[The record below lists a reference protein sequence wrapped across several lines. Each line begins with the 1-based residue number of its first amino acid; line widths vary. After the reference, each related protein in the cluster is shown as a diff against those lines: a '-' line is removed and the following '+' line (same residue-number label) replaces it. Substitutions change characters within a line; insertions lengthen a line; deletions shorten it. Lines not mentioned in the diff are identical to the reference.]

1 MQFKK
6 GQVKVLANTT
16 TGREIYVNLQ
26 DVILNPDS
34 DNELTLGNYLET
46 LTNNINTL
54 KKDNKKNKKAIA
66 DLVLTISK
74 LNLK

>member
-1 MQFKK
+1 MIHKK
-6 GQVKVLANTT
+6 GQVKILANTN

-34 DNELTLGNYLET
+34 DDEVTLGNYLET

-54 KKDNKKNKKAIA
+54 KKDNKKNKQAIA